1 MLSRIVR
8 TDWRH
13 LALPL
18 AMWLV
23 LCGIGAWGVLWVEQ
37 RGERAMQDRFGDR
50 VQNTARAV
58 AELAGG
64 DGKSGLIGRYLEHA
78 ISIPGAQVYLLDA
91 DGRFVA
97 GSDNLP
103 PWPLPLASR
112 DPVLAEALAGAS
124 SGHYGPADA
133 QWYFDAQPVPDVDW
147 RIVAAVPVSGLY
159 GPVLG
164 ANVAVQSTA
173 AGLAALGLIAVFTA
187 ARAGRN
193 RAALRASEAQ
203 FRGLFDYSMLG
214 MVVTRTDGEIERVN
228 RAFGALLGHP
238 PEVPPPGGWP
248 EILHPDDA
256 ETLAALADRAMA
268 GEIPGF
274 TATVRLRHTA
284 GRTVPVEVTS
294 TIIHDELGEPLHF
307 STQLLDVSERAR
319 RQEEQR
325 AYREELAARARDLQ
339 SANAE
344 LQAAN
349 QRVAD
354 MVAMLTHDVRQPI
367 ATIAGYCELLTDMWD
382 DTDDR
387 AKRRDVDRIAATAAS
402 MSGYVEE
409 ILTLTQVDADTLFA
423 HPSPLRL
430 ADVIAE
436 CLVHLPVQERAGIT
450 VTADERLWV
459 LADPRQLHQMLVNL
473 IGNGLKYG
481 EPPILI
487 RALSTADGIEIEIS
501 DSGEGVPEDFVPRL
515 FDRFARA
522 TSGVAPTKKGTGLG
536 LYIVRQLAVANSGD
550 VTYRPHQPSGAS
562 FVLRLPTV
570 DATVGAVRA

>member
-1 MLSRIVR
+1 MVR
-8 TDWRH
+8 VDWRY

-18 AMWLV
+18 AVWVV
-23 LCGIGAWGVLWVEQ
+23 LCAIGTWGVLWVQE
-37 RGERAMQDRFGDR
+37 RGEQELRERFGAR
-50 VQNTARAV
+50 AQITARTV
-58 AELAGG
+58 AELTNG
-64 DGKSGLIGRYLEHA
+64 DGPANPIGGYLRHA
-78 ISIPGAQVYLLDA
+78 ISIANAEVYLLDA
-91 DGRFVA
+91 DDRLIASG
-97 GSDNLP
+97 DDLP
-103 PWPLPLASR
+103 AWALPLASR
-112 DPVLAEALAGAS
+112 DPVLAEALTRGDA
-124 SGHYGPADA
+124 GHYGAEDHRRYFVAEPVPQTGWRLIASVPAD
-133 QWYFDAQPVPDVDW
+133 
-147 RIVAAVPVSGLY
+147 GLY
-159 GPVLG
+159 GPVSD

-173 AGLAALGLIAVFTA
+173 AGVAALGLLAVFTA
-187 ARAGRN
+187 ARAARN
-193 RAALRASEAQ
+193 RAALRASEAE
-203 FRGLFDYSMLG
+203 FRGLFDNSMLG
-214 MVVTRTDGEIERVN
+214 MVVTRPDGEIERVN
-228 RAFGALLGHP
+228 HAFGTLLGYP
-238 PEVPPPGGWP
+238 PDTLPAGGWP
-248 EILHPDDA
+248 EVLHPEDTA
-256 ETLAALADRAMA
+256 SLAALAARALA

-274 TATVRLRHTA
+274 TATVRLRHTS

-294 TIIHDELGEPLHF
+294 TIIRDELGEPLHY

-367 ATIAGYCELLTDMWD
+367 ATITGYCELLTEMWD

-423 HPSPLRL
+423 HPAPLRVTD
-430 ADVIAE
+430 AIAE
-436 CLVHLPVQERAGIT
+436 ALTHLPVQQRAGIT
-450 VTADERLWV
+450 VTADERLRV
-459 LADPRQLHQMLVNL
+459 FADPRQLHQMLVNL

-481 EPPILI
+481 EPPILV
-487 RALSTADGIEIEIS
+487 RALATGGGVEIEVS
-501 DSGEGVPEDFVPRL
+501 DSGEGVPEDFVPHL

-522 TSGVAPTKKGTGLG
+522 SSGVAPTKKGTGLG
-536 LYIVRQLAVANSGD
+536 LYIVAQLAVANSGN

-562 FVLRLPTV
+562 FVLRLPGV
-570 DATVGAVRA
+570 DAAVGAVPA